1 MSEAEQDETSQR
13 TVEDWNELEAEL
25 AEIRDKRE
33 KLRSTNNRL
42 ERWIQETRKERDD
55 ANQAAEES
63 NKVVIALTSQVSV
76 LSLELQEMTSRLR
89 AATGQLEDCREE
101 LVAARKKNAEISKKV
116 VSEEIIGI
124 LTAIEGNAILAK
136 SRIYSK

>member
-25 AEIRDKRE
+25 AEVRDKRE
-33 KLRSTNNRL
+33 KLKSTNNRL
-42 ERWIQETRKERDD
+42 EIWIQETRKERDD

-63 NKVVIALTSQVSV
+63 NKVVIALNSQVGV
-76 LSLELQEMTSRLR
+76 LNLELQEMTSQLR
-89 AATGQLEDCREE
+89 AAIGQLEDCREE

-124 LTAIEGNAILAK
+124 LTAIEANAILAK